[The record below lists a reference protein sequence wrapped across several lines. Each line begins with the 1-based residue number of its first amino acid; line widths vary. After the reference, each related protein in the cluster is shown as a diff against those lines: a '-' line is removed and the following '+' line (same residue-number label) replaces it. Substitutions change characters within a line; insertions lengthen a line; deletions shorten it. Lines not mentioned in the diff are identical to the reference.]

1 MKTYNAFKEAIV
13 DTVLGTMIMIP
24 LNYIVIAFCLNL
36 NFNALQITFWSSSIL
51 FSFAV
56 VRKAIV
62 RIYFQKKLD
71 SKK

>member
-1 MKTYNAFKEAIV
+1 VKKLDAFKEATV
-13 DTVLGTMIMIP
+13 DTVLGTVIMVP
-24 LNYIVIAFCLNL
+24 LNYVVIAFCLSL
-36 NFNALQITFWSSSIL
+36 NFNALQITLWSSSIL
-51 FSFAV
+51 FTFAV